1 MGLKVLVVVGA
12 CWLGECGYGGW
23 VGGGDTQPL
32 LLEEWV
38 FIWYLVNYQDLHL
51 EIDYVSLRKRDA
63 GRKESFWDT
72 FFFFFFILFMTLMTI
87 CKQQASLMK

>member
-12 CWLGECGYGGW
+12 CRLGECGYGGW

-32 LLEEWV
+32 LLEERV

-51 EIDYVSLRKRDA
+51 GIDHVSLRKRDA
-63 GRKESFWDT
+63 GRKESFWDP
-72 FFFFFFILFMTLMTI
+72 FFFFFILFMTLMTI